1 MSSIIMHIYI
11 SKKIQEEL
19 NLSNKFLAGS
29 VLPDMIKIKTMD
41 RRGTHYIKDIENST
55 KRLPDLERFL
65 DENKN
70 KLNDEVMLGYYAHL
84 IEDKLWFDKYIDSFA
99 KCIDE
104 ETILYTSDNTI
115 HSTEEFRKDM
125 YSDYVSVDKYLI
137 KQSNMDI
144 DNIRLNIKKELGNY
158 DVDEVVNENIIFPIV
173 LNDARIIFISQSCL
187 EDYII
192 ESVNVVKNE
201 IKRIIGE

>member
-41 RRGTHYIKDIENST
+41 RRGTHYIKEIEDST

-65 DENKN
+65 DENKD
-70 KLNDEVMLGYYAHL
+70 KINDEVVLGYYAHL

-104 ETILYTSDNTI
+104 DSILYTSDNTI
-115 HSTEEFRKDM
+115 HSPEEFRKDM

-144 DNIRLNIKKELGNY
+144 DTIRLNIKKELGNY
-158 DVDEVVNENIIFPIV
+158 DVDDVVEENIIFPIV
-173 LNDARIIFISQSCL
+173 LDDARIIFISQSCL
-187 EDYII
+187 EDYID
-192 ESVNVVKNE
+192 ESVEVVKNE